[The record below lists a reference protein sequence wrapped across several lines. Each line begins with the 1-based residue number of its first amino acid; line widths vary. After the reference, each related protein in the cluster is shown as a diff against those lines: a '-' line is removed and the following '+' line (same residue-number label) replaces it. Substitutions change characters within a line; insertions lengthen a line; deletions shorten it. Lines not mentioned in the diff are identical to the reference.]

1 MKNKLIYTLLLGVFL
16 LFTGCESTPNVLEPN
31 EPNPNESKSISKMNI
46 GDATTLFIASSA
58 NGMAKISPKGNNDAA
73 VATKRLFKITKDGVV
88 EDVVYTDEEGNEITE
103 AYIPENMCFIENSP
117 YFFAKFRGDFEM
129 KQYLVNKHTGAVYDA
144 SGVIDPYSDLPESG
158 FFANAPL
165 FVTDGYGNIYYSSYD
180 NYSGNCRVH
189 KIDISNINQIVH
201 EAITP
206 ITDNVDRFVSSTN
219 GELFYDYYSDVS
231 KYRLRS
237 AGGKLIPFSLS
248 ADFYFA
254 YIAFRGLDGKLHIFD
269 EECLQTVSFSDYGN
283 ITLDTIITNVLNTI
297 YELES
302 CFGSTAK
309 PYLVTLENRILAIGK
324 SSNALV
330 LDSDNKDDITEN
342 VFDINDNMRI
352 RDLHYTDSYIYC
364 CGEIEGN
371 FSLVRIDPY
380 TYSKEV
386 IMQNNDYEIY
396 SFTVLNDETIMFN
409 GLRLSDGKNII
420 ASIEKNG
427 KFKIL
432 DETLNSQESV
442 LERIQ

>member
-1 MKNKLIYTLLLGVFL
+1 MKNKLIYTLLIGLFL
-16 LFTGCESTPNVLEPN
+16 LFTGCESNR
-31 EPNPNESKSISKMNI
+31 NESKSISKMNI

-58 NGMAKISPKGNNDAA
+58 NGMAEISPKGNNDAA
-73 VATKRLFKITKDGVV
+73 VATKRLFKITEDGVV

-103 AYIPENMCFIENSP
+103 TYIPENMYFIENSP
-117 YFFAKFRGDFEM
+117 YFFAEFRGDFGM

-144 SGVIDPYSDLPESG
+144 SGVIDLYSLAESD

-180 NYSGNCRVH
+180 YNSGNDRVH

-201 EAITP
+201 EALTP
-206 ITDNVDRFVSSTN
+206 ITDNLDRFVSSTN
-219 GELFYDYYSDVS
+219 GELFYEYYSGGDS

-237 AGGKLIPFSLS
+237 AGGKLIPFSLR
-248 ADFYFA
+248 ADFSYNNM
-254 YIAFRGLDGKLHIFD
+254 AFRGLDGKLHILD
-269 EECLQTVSFSDYGN
+269 RNCLQTISFSDYGD
-283 ITLDTIITNVLNTI
+283 ITLDTIINVEDLMYDLGCDAASPYN
-297 YELES
+297 
-302 CFGSTAK
+302 

-324 SSNALV
+324 YSAAMV
-330 LDSDNKDDITEN
+330 LDSDNKDDITGN

-352 RDLHYTDSYIYC
+352 RDFHYTDSYIYC
-364 CGEIEGN
+364 CGEISGN

-420 ASIEKNG
+420 ASIDKNG

>member
-1 MKNKLIYTLLLGVFL
+1 MKNKLIYTLLLGLFL
-16 LFTGCESTPNVLEPN
+16 LFTGCESSLNK
-31 EPNPNESKSISKMNI
+31 KSSIAKMNI

-58 NGMAKISPKGNNDAA
+58 NGMAKISPKGNNDVAT
-73 VATKRLFKITKDGVV
+73 ATKRLFKITEDGVV
-88 EDVVYTDEEGNEITE
+88 EEVAYTDEDGNEITE
-103 AYIPENMCFIENSP
+103 TYIPENMCFIENSP
-117 YFFAKFRGDFEM
+117 YFFAEFLGDGL
-129 KQYLVNKHTGAVYDA
+129 KQYLVNKYTGAVYDA
-144 SGVIDPYSDLPESG
+144 SGIIDFFSLLEEESS
-158 FFANAPL
+158 FFANTPPV
-165 FVTDGYGNIYYSSYD
+165 VTDGYGNIYYSSYD
-180 NYSGNCRVH
+180 NNSGNPRVH

-206 ITDNVDRFVSSTN
+206 ITDDVFDFVVSAN
-219 GELFYDYYSDVS
+219 GELFYEYYSDDL
-231 KYRLRS
+231 KHRLRS

-248 ADFYFA
+248 DDFGCDN
-254 YIAFRGLDGKLHIFD
+254 IAFRGLDGKLHIFD

-283 ITLDTIITNVLNTI
+283 ITLDTIITNVQNTI
-297 YELES
+297 HELKS
-302 CFGSTAK
+302 YFNVFPK

-324 SSNALV
+324 SSAALV

-342 VFDINDNMRI
+342 VFDINDNMQI

-380 TYSKEV
+380 TYSKDV

-396 SFTVLNDETIMFN
+396 SFTVLDDETIMFN

>member
-1 MKNKLIYTLLLGVFL
+1 MKNKLIYTLLLGLFL
-16 LFTGCESTPNVLEPN
+16 LFTGCESNR
-31 EPNPNESKSISKMNI
+31 NESKSISKMNI

-58 NGMAKISPKGNNDAA
+58 NGMAKISPKGNNDVAT
-73 VATKRLFKITKDGVV
+73 ATKRLFKITDDGVV
-88 EDVVYTDEEGNEITE
+88 EEVAYTDEDGNEITE
-103 AYIPENMCFIENSP
+103 TYIPENMYFIENSP
-117 YFFAKFRGDFEM
+117 YFFAEFRSDFGM

-144 SGVIDPYSDLPESG
+144 SGVGVIDPYSLTESV

-165 FVTDGYGNIYYSSYD
+165 FVTDGYGNIYYSSDDY
-180 NYSGNCRVH
+180 NSGNDRVH

-219 GELFYDYYSDVS
+219 GELFYEYYSDDS

-248 ADFYFA
+248 ADSDYDN
-254 YIAFRGLDGKLHIFD
+254 IAFRGLDGKLHIFD
-269 EECLQTVSFSDYGN
+269 RGCLQTVSFSDYGD

-297 YELES
+297 YELGFS
-302 CFGSTAK
+302 SADK
-309 PYLVTLENRILAIGK
+309 PYLVTLENRILAIGRY
-324 SSNALV
+324 SNALV

-352 RDLHYTDSYIYC
+352 SDLHYTDSYIYC

-380 TYSKEV
+380 TYSKDV

>member
-1 MKNKLIYTLLLGVFL
+1 MKNKLNYTLLLGVFL
-16 LFTGCESTPNVLEPN
+16 LFVGCESSINK
-31 EPNPNESKSISKMNI
+31 KSSIAKMNI

-58 NGMAKISPKGNNDAA
+58 NGMAKISPKGNNDVAT
-73 VATKRLFKITKDGVV
+73 ATKRLFKITEDGVV
-88 EDVVYTDEEGNEITE
+88 EEVAYTDEDGNEITE
-103 AYIPENMCFIENSP
+103 SFTPSNMWFIENSP
-117 YFFAKFRGDFEM
+117 YFFADFGYEGM
-129 KQYLVNKHTGAVYDA
+129 FLVNKETGDVYKT
-144 SGVIDPYSDLPESG
+144 SIDSEGGYLIDNMNLGKFG
-158 FFANAPL
+158 FFENSPFAT
-165 FVTDGYGNIYYSSYD
+165 TDDKGNIYYRWYEGTSV
-180 NYSGNCRVH
+180 RVH
-189 KIDISNINQIVH
+189 KIDISNINLFTDK
-201 EAITP
+201 ALTP
-206 ITDNVDRFVSSTN
+206 ITDDVDRFVSSTN
-219 GELFYDYYSDVS
+219 GELFYKYYSDGY

-248 ADFYFA
+248 ADSYLDN
-254 YIAFRGLDGKLHIFD
+254 IAFRGLDGKLHIFD
-269 EECLQTVSFSDYGN
+269 RECLQTVSFADYGN
-283 ITLDTIITNVLNTI
+283 ITLDTIINVRDLM
-297 YELES
+297 YDLG
-302 CFGSTAK
+302 CDAA

-324 SSNALV
+324 SSAAMV

-380 TYSKEV
+380 TYSKDV

-396 SFTVLNDETIMFN
+396 SFAVLDDETIMFN

>member
-1 MKNKLIYTLLLGVFL
+1 MKNKLIYTLLLGLFL
-16 LFTGCESTPNVLEPN
+16 LFTGCESNQK
-31 EPNPNESKSISKMNI
+31 ESKSISKMNI
-46 GDATTLFIASSA
+46 GDATTLFIASRA

-73 VATKRLFKITKDGVV
+73 VATKRLFKITEDGVV

-103 AYIPENMCFIENSP
+103 TYIPENMYFIENSP
-117 YFFAKFRGDFEM
+117 YFFAEFRGDFGM

-201 EAITP
+201 EALTP

-219 GELFYDYYSDVS
+219 GELFYDYYSDDR

-248 ADFYFA
+248 ADSDYDN
-254 YIAFRGLDGKLHIFD
+254 IAFRGLDGKLHIFD
-269 EECLQTVSFSDYGN
+269 RGCLQTVSFSDYGN

-297 YELES
+297 YELGFS
-302 CFGSTAK
+302 SAAK
-309 PYLVTLENRILAIGK
+309 PYLVTLENRILAIGRY
-324 SSNALV
+324 SNALV

-352 RDLHYTDSYIYC
+352 TDLHYTDSYIYC
-364 CGEIEGN
+364 CGEISGN

>member
-16 LFTGCESTPNVLEPN
+16 LFTGCESSLNK
-31 EPNPNESKSISKMNI
+31 KSSIAKMNI

-73 VATKRLFKITKDGVV
+73 VATKRLFKITDDGVV
-88 EDVVYTDEEGNEITE
+88 EEVAYTDEDGNEITE
-103 AYIPENMCFIENSP
+103 TYIPENMYFIENSP
-117 YFFAKFRGDFEM
+117 YFFAEFRSDFGM

-144 SGVIDPYSDLPESG
+144 SGVGVIDPYSLTESV

-165 FVTDGYGNIYYSSYD
+165 FVTDGYGNIYYSSDDY
-180 NYSGNCRVH
+180 NSGNDRVH

-219 GELFYDYYSDVS
+219 GELFYEYYSDGY

-248 ADFYFA
+248 ADSDYDN
-254 YIAFRGLDGKLHIFD
+254 IAFRGLDGKLHIFD
-269 EECLQTVSFSDYGN
+269 RGCLQTVSFSDYGD
-283 ITLDTIITNVLNTI
+283 ITLDTIITNVQNTI
-297 YELES
+297 DELDFS
-302 CFGSTAK
+302 SADK

-324 SSNALV
+324 SSAALV

-380 TYSKEV
+380 TYSKDV

-396 SFTVLNDETIMFN
+396 SFTVLDDETIMFN

>member
-16 LFTGCESTPNVLEPN
+16 LFTGCESSLNK
-31 EPNPNESKSISKMNI
+31 KSSIAKMNI

-58 NGMAKISPKGNNDAA
+58 NGMAKISPKGNNDVAT
-73 VATKRLFKITKDGVV
+73 ATKRLFKITDDGVV
-88 EDVVYTDEEGNEITE
+88 EDVVYTDEKGNEITE
-103 AYIPENMCFIENSP
+103 TYIPENMYFIENSP
-117 YFFAKFRGDFEM
+117 YFFAEFSGDFEM

-144 SGVIDPYSDLPESG
+144 SGVIDPYSLAESG
-158 FFANAPL
+158 FFANEPL

-180 NYSGNCRVH
+180 YNSGNHRVH

-201 EAITP
+201 EALTP
-206 ITDNVDRFVSSTN
+206 ITDNLDRFVSSTN
-219 GELFYDYYSDVS
+219 GELFYEYYSGDDS

-237 AGGKLIPFSLS
+237 AGGKLIPFSLTG
-248 ADFYFA
+248 YNN
-254 YIAFRGLDGKLHIFD
+254 IAFRGLDGKLHIFD
-269 EECLQTVSFSDYGN
+269 SEYLQTVSFSDNGN
-283 ITLDTIITNVLNTI
+283 ITLDTITNVQNTI
-297 YELES
+297 NELEIFFYS
-302 CFGSTAK
+302 FDK
-309 PYLVTLENRILAIGK
+309 PYLLTLENRILAIDK
-324 SSNALV
+324 YSAAMV
-330 LDSDNKDDITEN
+330 LDSDNKDDITGN
-342 VFDINDNMRI
+342 VFDINDNMQI

-364 CGEIEGN
+364 CGEISGN

-380 TYSKEV
+380 TYSKDV

>member
-1 MKNKLIYTLLLGVFL
+1 MKNKLNYTLLLGLFL
-16 LFTGCESTPNVLEPN
+16 LFTGCESSLNK
-31 EPNPNESKSISKMNI
+31 KSSIAKMNI

-58 NGMAKISPKGNNDAA
+58 NGMAKISPKGNNDVAT
-73 VATKRLFKITKDGVV
+73 ATKRLFKITDDGVV
-88 EDVVYTDEEGNEITE
+88 EEVAYTDEDGNEITE
-103 AYIPENMCFIENSP
+103 TYIPENMCFIENSP
-117 YFFAKFRGDFEM
+117 YFFAEFLGDGL
-129 KQYLVNKHTGAVYDA
+129 KQYLVNKYTGAVYDA
-144 SGVIDPYSDLPESG
+144 SGIIDFFSLEEESS
-158 FFANAPL
+158 FFANTPPV
-165 FVTDGYGNIYYSSYD
+165 VTDGYGNIYYNCSSWEGD
-180 NYSGNCRVH
+180 RRVY
-189 KIDISNINQIVH
+189 KIDISNIDQIVH

-206 ITDNVDRFVSSTN
+206 ITDDVYDFVVSAN
-219 GELFYDYYSDVS
+219 GELFYSYESD
-231 KYRLRS
+231 KYRLRT

-248 ADFYFA
+248 NAWWYHN
-254 YIAFRGLDGKLHIFD
+254 AFKGLDDKLHIFD
-269 EECLQTVSFSDYGN
+269 SKYLQTVSFSDNGG
-283 ITLDTIITNVLNTI
+283 ITLDTIVTYTYGGLDRNT
-297 YELES
+297 S
-302 CFGSTAK
+302 
-309 PYLVTLENRILAIGK
+309 YLVTLENRILAIDYE
-324 SSNALV
+324 SRALV
-330 LDSDNKDDITEN
+330 LDSDNKDEITEN

-352 RDLHYTDSYIYC
+352 TDLHYTDSYIYC
-364 CGEIEGN
+364 CGEISGN

>member
-1 MKNKLIYTLLLGVFL
+1 MKNKLIYTLLLGLFL
-16 LFTGCESTPNVLEPN
+16 LFTGCESNPN
-31 EPNPNESKSISKMNI
+31 ELNPNESKSISKMNI

-58 NGMAKISPKGNNDAA
+58 NGMAEISPKGNNDAV

-103 AYIPENMCFIENSP
+103 AYIPENMYFIENSP
-117 YFFAKFRGDFEM
+117 YFFAEFSGDFEM

-144 SGVIDPYSDLPESG
+144 SGVIDPYSLTKSG

-180 NYSGNCRVH
+180 NYSGNHRVH

-206 ITDNVDRFVSSTN
+206 ISDYVNRFVSSTN
-219 GELFYDYYSDVS
+219 GELFYEYYSDVS

-283 ITLDTIITNVLNTI
+283 ITLDTIITNVQNTI
-297 YELES
+297 YELELY
-302 CFGSTAK
+302 FTYLAK

-324 SSNALV
+324 SSAALV
-330 LDSDNKDDITEN
+330 LDSDNKDDITGN
-342 VFDINDNMRI
+342 VFYINDNMPI

-380 TYSKEV
+380 TYSKDV

-396 SFTVLNDETIMFN
+396 SFTVLDDETIMFN

>member
-16 LFTGCESTPNVLEPN
+16 LFTGCESNR
-31 EPNPNESKSISKMNI
+31 NESKSISKMNI

-58 NGMAKISPKGNNDAA
+58 NGMAKISPKGNNDVA
-73 VATKRLFKITKDGVV
+73 VATKRLFKITEDGVV

-103 AYIPENMCFIENSP
+103 TYIPENMYFIENSP
-117 YFFAKFRGDFEM
+117 YFFAEFSGDYER

-144 SGVIDPYSDLPESG
+144 SGVIEPYSVIESG

-165 FVTDGYGNIYYSSYD
+165 FVTDGYGNIYYSSY
-180 NYSGNCRVH
+180 NNSPNPRVH

-206 ITDNVDRFVSSTN
+206 ITDYVDRFVSSTN
-219 GELFYDYYSDVS
+219 GELFYEYHSDDS

-237 AGGKLIPFSLS
+237 AGGKLIPFSLTGY
-248 ADFYFA
+248 DN
-254 YIAFRGLDGKLHIFD
+254 IAFRGLDGKLHIFD
-269 EECLQTVSFSDYGN
+269 RECLQTVSFSDYGD
-283 ITLDTIITNVLNTI
+283 ITLDTIIKNVQNTI
-297 YELES
+297 YELDFS
-302 CFGSTAK
+302 SGYKS
-309 PYLVTLENRILAIGK
+309 YLVTLENRILAISK
-324 SSNALV
+324 YSNALV

-342 VFDINDNMRI
+342 VFDINDNMQI

-380 TYSKEV
+380 TYSKDV

-396 SFTVLNDETIMFN
+396 SFTVLDDETIMFN

>member
-16 LFTGCESTPNVLEPN
+16 LFTGCESSLNK
-31 EPNPNESKSISKMNI
+31 KSSIAKMNI

-58 NGMAKISPKGNNDAA
+58 NGMAKISPKGNNDVA
-73 VATKRLFKITKDGVV
+73 VATKRLFKITEDGVV

-103 AYIPENMCFIENSP
+103 TYIPENMYFIENSP
-117 YFFAKFRGDFEM
+117 YFFAEFSGDFER

-144 SGVIDPYSDLPESG
+144 SGVIELYSVLESG
-158 FFANAPL
+158 FFANEPL
-165 FVTDGYGNIYYSSYD
+165 FVTDGYGNIYYSTYNNSPHP
-180 NYSGNCRVH
+180 RVH

-206 ITDNVDRFVSSTN
+206 ITDYVDRFVSSTN
-219 GELFYDYYSDVS
+219 GELFYGYYSDGDS

-248 ADFYFA
+248 ADSDYDN
-254 YIAFRGLDGKLHIFD
+254 IAFRGLDGKLHIFD
-269 EECLQTVSFSDYGN
+269 RGCLQTVSFSDYGN

-309 PYLVTLENRILAIGK
+309 PYLVTLENRILAIGR

-342 VFDINDNMRI
+342 VFDINDNMQI

-380 TYSKEV
+380 TYSKDV

-396 SFTVLNDETIMFN
+396 SFTVLDDETIMFN

>member
-16 LFTGCESTPNVLEPN
+16 LFTGCESSLNK
-31 EPNPNESKSISKMNI
+31 KSSIAKMNI

-58 NGMAKISPKGNNDAA
+58 NGMAKISPKGNNDVAT
-73 VATKRLFKITKDGVV
+73 ATKRLFKITDDGVV
-88 EDVVYTDEEGNEITE
+88 EEVAYTDEDGNEITE
-103 AYIPENMCFIENSP
+103 TYIPENMYFIENSP
-117 YFFAKFRGDFEM
+117 YFFAEFSSDFGM

-144 SGVIDPYSDLPESG
+144 SGVINPYSLTKSG
-158 FFANAPL
+158 FFANAPF

-180 NYSGNCRVH
+180 YNSGNNVRVH

-219 GELFYDYYSDVS
+219 GELFYECYSGDYI

-237 AGGKLIPFSLS
+237 AGGKLIPFNS
-248 ADFYFA
+248 YIN
-254 YIAFRGLDGKLHIFD
+254 IAFRGLDGKLHIFD
-269 EECLQTVSFSDYGN
+269 RECLQTVSFSDYGD
-283 ITLDTIITNVLNTI
+283 ITLGTITNVQNTMN
-297 YELES
+297 ELEIFFS
-302 CFGSTAK
+302 YDK
-309 PYLVTLENRILAIGK
+309 PYLVTLENRILAIDK
-324 SSNALV
+324 YSRALV
-330 LDSDNKDDITEN
+330 LDSDNKDDITGN

>member
-1 MKNKLIYTLLLGVFL
+1 MKNKLIYTLLIGLFL
-16 LFTGCESTPNVLEPN
+16 LFTGCESNR
-31 EPNPNESKSISKMNI
+31 NESKSISKMNI

-58 NGMAKISPKGNNDAA
+58 NGMAEISPKGNNDAA
-73 VATKRLFKITKDGVV
+73 VATKRLFKITEDGVV
-88 EDVVYTDEEGNEITE
+88 EDVVYTDEDGNEITE
-103 AYIPENMCFIENSP
+103 TYIPENMYFIENSS
-117 YFFAKFRGDFEM
+117 YFFAEFRGDFEM

-144 SGVIDPYSDLPESG
+144 SGVGVIDPYSLTESV

-165 FVTDGYGNIYYSSYD
+165 FVTDGYGNIYYSSDDY
-180 NYSGNCRVH
+180 NSGNDRVH

-219 GELFYDYYSDVS
+219 GELFYEYYSDDS

-248 ADFYFA
+248 ADSDYDN
-254 YIAFRGLDGKLHIFD
+254 IAFRGLDGKLHIFD
-269 EECLQTVSFSDYGN
+269 RGCLQTVSFSDYGD

-297 YELES
+297 YELGFS
-302 CFGSTAK
+302 SADK
-309 PYLVTLENRILAIGK
+309 PYLVTLENRILAIGRY
-324 SSNALV
+324 SNALV

-352 RDLHYTDSYIYC
+352 SDLHYTDSYIYC

-380 TYSKEV
+380 TYSKDV

-396 SFTVLNDETIMFN
+396 SFTVLDDETIMFN